1 MYYTQLYPS
10 ARDSSKMTD
19 CTVEE
24 SKDYIQLCKNDI
36 RMSICVQRKKKE
48 INLNFGQSSS
58 HFEINVTK
66 TKHFAINFS
75 IFEKLILLYYCSH
88 NDKFQNEPIKH
99 SQLCRQRSSTSPTI
113 PTNYS
118 KMGKS

>member
-36 RMSICVQRKKKE
+36 RMSICVQRKKK
-48 INLNFGQSSS
+48 
-58 HFEINVTK
+58 
-66 TKHFAINFS
+66 
-75 IFEKLILLYYCSH
+75 
-88 NDKFQNEPIKH
+88 
-99 SQLCRQRSSTSPTI
+99 RST
-113 PTNYS
+113 
-118 KMGKS
+118 